1 MRAKIG
7 IRVALVSALMLCVQ
21 TGWVEAGGRLPTLSY
36 RGGGHG
42 KVVFDHQ
49 VHASEGFRCND
60 CHTDFAGTGKRLFT
74 TRKQGLISFADHTTG
89 AKCFACHNGDGVSN
103 DRKGAF
109 YDGKGAFDD
118 CDRCHRKIGGF

>member
-1 MRAKIG
+1 MRFQVSIRMALLAG
-7 IRVALVSALMLCVQ
+7 LLLCWQPGRVA
-21 TGWVEAGGRLPTLSY
+21 AGGRLPTLSY

-49 VHASEGFRCND
+49 LHASEGFRCVD
-60 CHTDFAGTGKRLFT
+60 CHSDFAGTGKILFT

-89 AKCFACHNGDGVSN
+89 TKCFACHNGDGVPA

-109 YDGKGAFDD
+109 YNGKGAFDD
-118 CDRCHRKIGGF
+118 CNQCHRKIGGF